1 MTYEK
6 KCVGVIGATGAVGR
20 YVLPL
25 LVEEGWDVVAFSRK
39 KRDEE
44 SIPGVRWRVLCS
56 PEAPFDEKIEH
67 WVSLAPIT
75 ALSNYFPL
83 LLSFGARRIVAV
95 SSTSRFTKIASPDVQ
110 ERRTAKS
117 LAESEE
123 TLIAWAGKASVV
135 YTILRPT
142 MIYDF
147 ERDKNITLIAR
158 FIKRFGFFCI
168 LGEASGLRQPVHARD
183 VASACAAALH
193 SPAAE
198 NRSYNLSGAEVLPY
212 REMVHRV
219 FFALGKKPRLVKIP
233 WCLFHAVVLVLR
245 VHPRFRHW
253 SSAMAQRM
261 NQDMVFDH
269 EEARRDLHFA
279 PCYFDLPKSG
289 RTVPGA

>member
-1 MTYEK
+1 MASDK

-25 LVEEGWDVVAFSRK
+25 FVEAGWNVIAFSRK
-39 KRDEE
+39 KRDDKRL
-44 SIPGVRWRVLCS
+44 PGIRWRVLCP
-56 PEAPFDEKIEH
+56 PEAQFGEQIQH

-75 ALSNYFPL
+75 ALSDYFPL
-83 LLSFGARRIVAV
+83 LVSFGARRIVAI
-95 SSTSRFTKIASPDVQ
+95 SSTSRFTKISSPDAR
-110 ERRTAKS
+110 ERRTAKN

-123 TLIAWAGKASVV
+123 ALIAWAKKENVV

-147 ERDKNITLIAR
+147 GRDKNITLIAR

-168 LGEASGLRQPVHARD
+168 LGEAEGLRQPVHARD
-183 VASACAAALH
+183 VASACAAALQ
-193 SPAAE
+193 SQAAE
-198 NRSYNLSGAEVLPY
+198 NHSYNLSGGEVLSY
-212 REMVHRV
+212 REMVNCI
-219 FFALGKKPRLVKIP
+219 FFTLGKKPRLVKIP
-233 WCLFHAVVLVLR
+233 LGLFHAAVFVLR

-261 NQDMVFDH
+261 NQDMIFDH

-279 PCYFDLPKSG
+279 PLCFDLTTSG
-289 RTVPGA
+289 WKIPME